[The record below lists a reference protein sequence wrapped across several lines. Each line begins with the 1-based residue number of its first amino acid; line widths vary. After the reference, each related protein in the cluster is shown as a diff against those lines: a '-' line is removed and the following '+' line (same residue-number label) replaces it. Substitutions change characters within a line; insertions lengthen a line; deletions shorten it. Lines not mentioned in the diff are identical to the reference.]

1 MKYLAIK
8 MNGYSQA
15 TPASFPLSTSPHS
28 TIINPSIG
36 YPLDPISDQLGN
48 RLTPFELEDCPNPED
63 EISPV
68 SDKENGLSD
77 RTSDLNIQ
85 SSKYV

>member
-1 MKYLAIK
+1 
-8 MNGYSQA
+8 MNGYSKVS
-15 TPASFPLSTSPHS
+15 PSSLPLSISLHS
-28 TIINPSIG
+28 TIINPNIG
-36 YPLDPISDQLGN
+36 CNLDALSDPLGN
-48 RLTPFELEDCPNPED
+48 RLTPFELEDCPNPDD

>member
-1 MKYLAIK
+1 VKYFTFK
-8 MNGYSQA
+8 MNGYSK
-15 TPASFPLSTSPHS
+15 TLPTSLPLSISPHS
-28 TIINPSIG
+28 TIINIG
-36 YPLDPISDQLGN
+36 YNLDPISDQLGS
-48 RLTPFELEDCPNPED
+48 RLTPFELDDSPNPDD

-77 RTSDLNIQ
+77 RTSDLNFQ